1 MLHGNSG
8 FPEIRNSSTL
18 FTRIRN
24 LGEALQIFRIPVN
37 SVREFRIPVETLNP
51 GFTWLYCTM
60 GESLHSR
67 VDQIPAGLTG
77 ISHDVTAGTA
87 GGGGLHGGT
96 EARRHGGQDC
106 HFIRKCTDN
115 CKLQL
120 FSCFQSLKQIPSAK
134 QLHEFSRIWLRGLLR
149 AYALLCCIRE
159 GSASCSFPPS
169 VSPSTQVIFKSTQS
183 LK

>member
-1 MLHGNSG
+1 VL
-8 FPEIRNSSTL
+8 L
-18 FTRIRN
+18 
-24 LGEALQIFRIPVN
+24 RIPAAG
-37 SVREFRIPVETLNP
+37 SVQAVGHGMTKPQRWPAIDSAKFAR
-51 GFTWLYCTM
+51 WLVRHLW
-60 GESLHSR
+60 GELLHS
-67 VDQIPAGLTG
+67 QIPATLTG
-77 ISHDVTAGTA
+77 ITHDVTAGTA

-134 QLHEFSRIWLRGLLR
+134 QLHNFSRIWLRGLLR